1 MTNKTEYTVNNFSA
15 VNEFI
20 DEENR
25 YAKHFRKFK
34 IASLFKKYAIY
45 GSLLI
50 VAISLL
56 ILSLGI
62 AYWLYNNQPAQLI
75 KISSSSVT
83 QINNEDELKELKK
96 LAEDNKIDD
105 LDQIQKIDQEY
116 VIFKIQSFILENEDF
131 AEVHTGWRYKPDDLN
146 YPYLQ
151 YCYLSIPSKPNS
163 SISMTIQLAKKM
175 KFEDIVDAQYNENEI
190 NYFDFESAKS
200 QCIFKY

>member
-34 IASLFKKYAIY
+34 IASLFKKYTIY

>member
-163 SISMTIQLAKKM
+163 SISMTIKLAKKM

>member
-1 MTNKTEYTVNNFSA
+1 MTNKTEYNVNNFSA

-34 IASLFKKYAIY
+34 IASLFRKYAIY

-56 ILSLGI
+56 ILSIGI

>member
-175 KFEDIVDAQYNENEI
+175 EFEDIVDAQYNENEI

>member
-1 MTNKTEYTVNNFSA
+1 MRKIGTLNIS
-15 VNEFI
+15 
-20 DEENR
+20 ENLKLHL
-25 YAKHFRKFK
+25 Y
-34 IASLFKKYAIY
+34 SKYAIY

-75 KISSSSVT
+75 KISCVT

-131 AEVHTGWRYKPDDLN
+131 AEVHW
-146 YPYLQ
+146 
-151 YCYLSIPSKPNS
+151 
-163 SISMTIQLAKKM
+163 
-175 KFEDIVDAQYNENEI
+175 VEI
-190 NYFDFESAKS
+190 
-200 QCIFKY
+200 

>member
-56 ILSLGI
+56 IWSLGI

>member
-34 IASLFKKYAIY
+34 IASLFRKYAIY

-56 ILSLGI
+56 ILSIGI

>member
-1 MTNKTEYTVNNFSA
+1 MTNKTEYTINNFSA

-34 IASLFKKYAIY
+34 IASLFRKYAIY

-50 VAISLL
+50 VTISLL
-56 ILSLGI
+56 ILSIGI

>member
-34 IASLFKKYAIY
+34 IASLFRKYAIY

-56 ILSLGI
+56 ILSIGI

-96 LAEDNKIDD
+96 LAEDNKLDD

>member
-163 SISMTIQLAKKM
+163 SISMTIQLAKK
-175 KFEDIVDAQYNENEI
+175 
-190 NYFDFESAKS
+190 
-200 QCIFKY
+200 